1 MSFIQELQ
9 RRNFMHQCTNLDVL
23 TEKSDKEPIAAYI
36 GFDCTAKSLHVGNL
50 MQIMILRMLQRH
62 GHKPIVIVGGG
73 TTKIGDPSGK
83 DETRKMLTDRDI
95 KANMEGIKKSLSK
108 FISFGNRSNDAIMI
122 DNSEWLSSLN
132 YIDFLRDYGRLF
144 SVNRMLSME
153 SVKLRLDRQQ
163 PLTFLEFNYMI
174 MQSFDFCQL
183 NQRHNC
189 SLQIG
194 GSDQWGN
201 IVMGIDLTRRITGN
215 EVYGITTPLITTS
228 SGVKMGKSASGAIWL
243 NEDMLSPYDY
253 YQFWRNI
260 EDADIVR
267 FSEFYAEF
275 DDNAQQEFN
284 TLAQS
289 NINEAKKQLAFRL
302 TEMCHGQEAA
312 LTAQETAIK
321 VFEQG
326 GVAGDLPSFELS
338 ELAGEDT
345 NIINLLHM
353 SGLCASKSEARK
365 LLRGCGVR
373 INNEK
378 VTDEQHII
386 QDHEFNSEGI
396 LKLSAGKKK
405 HIAVKR

>member
-9 RRNFMHQCTNLDVL
+9 KRNFMHQCTNLDAL
-23 TEKSDKEPIAAYI
+23 TEKSNKEPIAAYI
-36 GFDCTAKSLHVGNL
+36 GFDCTAQSLHVGNL

-83 DETRKMLTDRDI
+83 DESRKMLTDEDI
-95 KANMEGIKKSLSK
+95 QNNMSGIKKSLSK
-108 FISFGNRSNDAIMI
+108 FIRFGDRADDAIMI
-122 DNSEWLSSLN
+122 DNSEWLGDLN

-153 SVKLRLDRQQ
+153 SVKARLDREQ

-174 MQSFDFCQL
+174 MQSYDFCQL

-189 SLQIG
+189 SVQIG

-201 IVMGIDLTRRITGN
+201 IVMGIDLTRKVNGN
-215 EVYGITTPLITTS
+215 EVFGITTPLITTS
-228 SGVKMGKSASGAIWL
+228 SGAKMGKSANGAVWL
-243 NEDMLSPYDY
+243 NEEMLSPYDY

-275 DDNAQQEFN
+275 DDSEQQEFN
-284 TLAQS
+284 KLAQD
-289 NINEAKKQLAFRL
+289 NINDAKKQLAFRL
-302 TEMCHGQEAA
+302 TEMCHGADAA
-312 LTAQETAIK
+312 KIAEETAIK

-326 GVAGDLPSFELS
+326 GVSDDLPTYSIEDS
-338 ELAGEDT
+338 EDKS
-345 NIINLLHM
+345 IITLLHS

-365 LLRGCGVR
+365 LIRGGGVR

-378 VTDEQHII
+378 VQDEQYII
-386 QDHEFNSEGI
+386 QDDDFNEDSI
-396 LKLSAGKKK
+396 MKLSAGKKK
-405 HIAVKR
+405 HIAVMR